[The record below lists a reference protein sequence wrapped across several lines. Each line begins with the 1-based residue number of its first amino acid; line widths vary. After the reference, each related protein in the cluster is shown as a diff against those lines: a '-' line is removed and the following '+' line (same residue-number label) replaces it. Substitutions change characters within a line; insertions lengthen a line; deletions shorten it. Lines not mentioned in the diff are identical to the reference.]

1 MWSGECAAERIN
13 SLTIAIKRGMS
24 AREILKVERVFEPA
38 LSLLVDATV
47 DAAEDAMN
55 KM

>member
-1 MWSGECAAERIN
+1 
-13 SLTIAIKRGMS
+13 MS
-24 AREILKVERVFEPA
+24 TREILKMERVYEPA

-55 KM
+55 KIIKFG